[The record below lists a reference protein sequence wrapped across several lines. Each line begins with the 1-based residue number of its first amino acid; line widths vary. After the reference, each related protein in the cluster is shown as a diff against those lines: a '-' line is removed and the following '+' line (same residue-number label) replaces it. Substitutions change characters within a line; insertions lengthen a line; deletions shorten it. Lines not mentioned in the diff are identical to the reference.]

1 MSSSSSFWASVQSK
15 KCFTARVCHTRVAIA
30 DVGDEE
36 LDEPPAGA
44 LTARKDGRGQG
55 ADTGPDQPRW
65 RRDLV
70 GQDNWQFVRH
80 TDFRLFCHKMEALAS
95 KVGRR
100 GAVVLPAKLRRRL
113 GIEEGSFVVA
123 EEREDGILIRPAT
136 VLPVEVY
143 TPERRAEFL
152 LNNAMDIEDYQRA
165 RDEVNR
171 MGLDPDRIKHHKP
184 QPAAKPRNAAR
195 RRE

>member
-1 MSSSSSFWASVQSK
+1 
-15 KCFTARVCHTRVAIA
+15 
-30 DVGDEE
+30 
-36 LDEPPAGA
+36 
-44 LTARKDGRGQG
+44 
-55 ADTGPDQPRW
+55 
-65 RRDLV
+65 
-70 GQDNWQFVRH
+70 
-80 TDFRLFCHKMEALAS
+80 MEGLAS

-143 TPERRAEFL
+143 TRERRAEIL
-152 LNNAMDIEDYQRA
+152 LNNAVDIEDYQRA
-165 RDEVNR
+165 RDEVKR
-171 MGLDPDRIKHHKP
+171 MGVDPDRIKHHKP
-184 QPAAKPRNAAR
+184 ELAKSRKAGR

>member
-1 MSSSSSFWASVQSK
+1 
-15 KCFTARVCHTRVAIA
+15 
-30 DVGDEE
+30 
-36 LDEPPAGA
+36 
-44 LTARKDGRGQG
+44 
-55 ADTGPDQPRW
+55 
-65 RRDLV
+65 
-70 GQDNWQFVRH
+70 
-80 TDFRLFCHKMEALAS
+80 MEALAS

-143 TPERRAEFL
+143 TPERRAELL
-152 LNNAMDIEDYQRA
+152 LNNAVDSEDYQRA
-165 RDEVNR
+165 RAAVKR
-171 MGLDPDRIKHHKP
+171 MGLDPDRVKHHRLE
-184 QPAAKPRNAAR
+184 PAKLRKTAK